1 MPMGTKLGRVVT
13 YHEGIPPIKSRDPLI
28 TWSCEITR
36 QTKTIINST
45 TRLAV
50 GSYQKR
56 HMNVLSLLATKLGR
70 TVTYLNSFLPIKSH
84 DSFITWS
91 YEITRQTKTITSPL
105 LRYP

>member
-1 MPMGTKLGRVVT
+1 MPMGTKLDRVVT

-36 QTKTIINST
+36 QTKTITNST

-56 HMNVLSLLATKLGR
+56 HMNVLSRGLAKLRDKLKPLYVHYQSAFGHQ
-70 TVTYLNSFLPIKSH
+70 TWQNCNLP
-84 DSFITWS
+84 
-91 YEITRQTKTITSPL
+91 
-105 LRYP
+105 